1 MKGFL
6 LHTNDF
12 IILSKDGV
20 NLLALGERPS
30 RVVKDDKG
38 ADRRIHSLGS
48 CNYLKIEP
56 TNHLLFACQY
66 YDNRQVR
73 V

>member
-1 MKGFL
+1 VKGFL
-6 LHTNDF
+6 LRTNDF
-12 IILSKDGV
+12 IILSKDGI
-20 NLLALGERPS
+20 NLLSLGQGAPKT
-30 RVVKDDKG
+30 VKDDKG
-38 ADRRIHSLGS
+38 AERKIHSLGS

-56 TNHLLFACQY
+56 SNHLLFACQY